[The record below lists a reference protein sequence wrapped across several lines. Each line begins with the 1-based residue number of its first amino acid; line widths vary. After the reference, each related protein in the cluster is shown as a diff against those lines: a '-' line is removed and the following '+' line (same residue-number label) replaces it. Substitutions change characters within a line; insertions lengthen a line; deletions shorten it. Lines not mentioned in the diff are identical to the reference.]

1 MTTSIAMLGLGF
13 FELALVAF
21 ILGGF
26 AFWLWMIV
34 DCISHETDPATK
46 IAWLLVILL
55 ANVLGAPLY
64 FFVRKLPRVSRHS
77 PPPAYSR

>member
-1 MTTSIAMLGLGF
+1 MNVSLALLGLGII
-13 FELALVAF
+13 ELLLVTF

-34 DCISHETDPATK
+34 DCISHETDTGNK

-64 FFVRKLPRVSRHS
+64 FFVRKLTRASHS
-77 PPPAYSR
+77 GPPPAYSR

>member
-1 MTTSIAMLGLGF
+1 MNVSFALLGLGVI
-13 FELALVAF
+13 ELALVSL

-34 DCISHETDPATK
+34 DCISHETDTGNK

-64 FFVRKLPRVSRHS
+64 FFVRKLTRASRS
-77 PPPAYSR
+77 APPPAYSR

>member
-1 MTTSIAMLGLGF
+1 MIASIAMLGLGF
-13 FELALVAF
+13 LELALVAF

-34 DCISHETDPATK
+34 DCISHEPDPATK

-55 ANVLGAPLY
+55 ANVVGAPLY
-64 FFVRKLPRVSRHS
+64 FFVRKLTRIAGPTQPTV
-77 PPPAYSR
+77 YSR